1 MFYCQ
6 VGTRDLDGSNAMC
19 IISFL
24 GGFWL
29 GGFRLV
35 DFGLGGFQ
43 MGGFRQV
50 EMSRWKM
57 AGGFQL
63 SAHDCCF
70 LFEERA
76 VHWVLGD

>member
-1 MFYCQ
+1 MPINLA
-6 VGTRDLDGSNAMC
+6 GW
-19 IISFL
+19 ISA
-24 GGFWL
+24 GGFQRMDFGGWIL
-29 GGFRLV
+29 AGGFRRV

>member
-1 MFYCQ
+1 MQCALLAFW
-6 VGTRDLDGSNAMC
+6 VDFGWVDFGGW
-19 IISFL
+19 IS
-24 GGFWL
+24 GW
-29 GGFRLV
+29 V

-50 EMSRWKM
+50 VMSRWKM

-76 VHWVLGD
+76 VH

>member
-29 GGFRLV
+29 GGF
-35 DFGLGGFQ
+35 Q

-57 AGGFQL
+57 AGGFQPMI
-63 SAHDCCF
+63 
-70 LFEERA
+70 A
-76 VHWVLGD
+76 VSCLRKEQCTGC

>member
-29 GGFRLV
+29 GGFWLV

-57 AGGFQL
+57 AGGFQPMI
-63 SAHDCCF
+63 
-70 LFEERA
+70 A
-76 VHWVLGD
+76 VSCLRKEQCTGC